1 MYFLIGLPFVRLA
14 RYAERRFTPGAAAR
28 RQPEPAAAPPRP

>member
-14 RYAERRFTPGAAAR
+14 RFAERRFTPWGRPPPAR
-28 RQPEPAAAPPRP
+28 PW